1 MGGCFLIS
9 TDLELALDSLEVGC
23 HDGHHSVLGVAD
35 AYAHAQCHPPPPSI
49 RTDLKMQIPTWP
61 TSLLNTKT
69 LYLTLAVVRQLKCA
83 RNPKASGK
91 F

>member
-1 MGGCFLIS
+1 MMGTIQS
-9 TDLELALDSLEVGC
+9 WAWQMPT
-23 HDGHHSVLGVAD
+23 HMPSVT
-35 AYAHAQCHPPPPSI
+35 PPPSI